1 MSINGVELSMALPME
16 VLIGFIISLA
26 ISTIII
32 YIVSKMFEEK
42 EGVGTALLAAF
53 IGSVIYALSYYFIGG
68 LLASVIGGIGWLVAI
83 SALYNT
89 GLLKSLG
96 MAILI
101 WVFAAVISFFL
112 PTLVGPL

>member
-1 MSINGVELSMALPME
+1 MAVPME
-16 VLIGFIISLA
+16 ALIGFVVSLV

-32 YIVSKMFEEK
+32 YVVSKMFKEK

-68 LLASVIGGIGWLVAI
+68 LLASVIGGLGWLVAI
-83 SALYNT
+83 SALYST
-89 GLLKSLG
+89 GFLKSLG
-96 MAILI
+96 MAVLI
-101 WVFAAVISFFL
+101 WVFAALVSFFL